1 MQRHRYHA
9 ARPQLVGD
17 ALGDHIERAFGEVQ
31 AVLQD
36 GLTRRVIVQNAAYA
50 QERLTVATRL
60 VTDDR

>member
-1 MQRHRYHA
+1 
-9 ARPQLVGD
+9 
-17 ALGDHIERAFGEVQ
+17 VQ